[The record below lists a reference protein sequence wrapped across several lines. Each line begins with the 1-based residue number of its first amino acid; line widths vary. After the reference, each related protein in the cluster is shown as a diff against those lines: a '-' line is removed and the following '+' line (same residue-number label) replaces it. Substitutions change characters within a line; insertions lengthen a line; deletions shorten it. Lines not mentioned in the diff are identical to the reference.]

1 MIPVPKQATQIDG
14 DIVGYL
20 SDYKDK
26 TYVNIRKT
34 YEKDGETG
42 IGKGLTVTL
51 GQWEKIVEFAKSGD
65 LLKHE

>member
-1 MIPVPKQATQIDG
+1 MVPVPENAKKVTEKL
-14 DIVGYL
+14 VVFTHE
-20 SDYKDK
+20 YKDK